1 MMRQK
6 VDSSI
11 ILVDRNQNKTRKA
24 FRRNHNDRFI
34 STTKPLTFYE
44 PGIMLFSAH
53 LFFQIHFKTGFL
65 GGRWEIISA
74 DCNPE
79 TKAWGAG
86 SSGRKGRVS
95 AA

>member
-1 MMRQK
+1 MIRQK

-11 ILVDRNQNKTRKA
+11 ILVDQNQNKTRMA
-24 FRRNHNDRFI
+24 FRRNHNDRII
-34 STTKPLTFYE
+34 STTKALPPHD
-44 PGIMLFSAH
+44 PGRYAARPH
-53 LFFQIHFKTGFL
+53 LFFQIHFSTGFL

-79 TKAWGAG
+79 TNALGAG
-86 SSGRKGRVS
+86 SSGLKGRVS

>member
-11 ILVDRNQNKTRKA
+11 ILVDQNQNNTRKA

-34 STTKPLTFYE
+34 STMEPLPPYE
-44 PGIMLFSAH
+44 PGSMLFKAH

-65 GGRWEIISA
+65 GGRWEIMSA

-79 TKAWGAG
+79 TNALGAG
-86 SSGRKGRVS
+86 SSGLKGRVS